1 MEQTDLRVIR
11 TKKLIKDAFF
21 SLIEEQGFEA
31 VTVKQLTERAGINRG
46 TFYSH
51 YVDKFELME
60 KCVGEIFE
68 VAEQKLIHHLPHIFS
83 DERNAGSYHS
93 LVPFIRFIEDNQII
107 MKPLLGPNGDP
118 TFQAKLRSFMQ
129 TAFFQ
134 RPSTVLFDPQHMM
147 VPPPYLV
154 AYLSS
159 AHMGVISE
167 WLNDPAANETAE
179 DIARI
184 IYTITLEGPL
194 VAGGVNLK
202 NKDR

>member
-21 SLIEEQGFEA
+21 SLIEEQGFEG

-60 KCVGEIFE
+60 KCVNEIFE
-68 VAEQKLIHHLPHIFS
+68 EAEQKLIHHLPHIFG
-83 DERNAGSYHS
+83 DERTDKSYHY

-107 MKPLLGPNGDP
+107 MKPLLGPNGDS
-118 TFQAKLRSFMQ
+118 TFQAKLRKFMQ
-129 TAFFQ
+129 AALFQ
-134 RPSTVLFDPQHMM
+134 RSPVTLFDPDKML
-147 VPPPYLV
+147 VPPTYLV

-159 AHMGVISE
+159 AHMGVIYE
-167 WLNDPAANETAE
+167 WLNNPSSEETAE

-184 IYTITLEGPL
+184 IYTITYEGPL
-194 VAGGVNLK
+194 VAGGVKSNE
-202 NKDR
+202 

>member
-21 SLIEEQGFEA
+21 SLIEEQGFEG

-60 KCVGEIFE
+60 KCVNEIFE
-68 VAEQKLIHHLPHIFS
+68 EAEQKLIHHLPHIFG
-83 DERNAGSYHS
+83 DERTDKSYHY

-118 TFQAKLRSFMQ
+118 TFQAKLRKFMQ
-129 TAFFQ
+129 AALFQ
-134 RPSTVLFDPQHMM
+134 RSPVTLFDPDEMM

-159 AHMGVISE
+159 AHMGVIYE
-167 WLNDPAANETAE
+167 WLNNPSSEETAE

-184 IYTITLEGPL
+184 IYTITYEGPL
-194 VAGGVNLK
+194 VAGGVK
-202 NKDR
+202 SSE

>member
-60 KCVGEIFE
+60 KCVDEIFE
-68 VAEQKLIHHLPHIFS
+68 EAERKLIHHLPHIFG
-83 DERNAGSYHS
+83 DERTDNSYHY

-118 TFQAKLRSFMQ
+118 TFQAKLRKFMQ
-129 TAFFQ
+129 AALFQ
-134 RPSTVLFDPQHMM
+134 RSPVTLFNPDKML

-159 AHMGVISE
+159 AHMGVIYE
-167 WLNDPAANETAE
+167 WLNNPSSEETAE

-184 IYTITLEGPL
+184 IYTITYEGPL
-194 VAGGVNLK
+194 VAGGVNLRK
-202 NKDR
+202 